1 MIFKTGIQNVGYF
14 SKLTRF
20 PLLYLLDIQQYV
32 TQTFNNMEKANKSQ
46 TRRYKCIGVSPPL
59 LLLII
64 QIF

>member
-32 TQTFNNMEKANKSQ
+32 TQTFNNMEKPNKSQ
-46 TRRYKCIGVSPPL
+46 TRHHKIDRESVLSYGELSR
-59 LLLII
+59 
-64 QIF
+64 